1 MTNEK
6 PKQCKSKGCYNPV
19 LDGKYCVQCKQKR
32 KEKRDKIL
40 AGAGAGAGAG
50 GAAIWGVGVAIKK
63 GVIKQVPKI
72 GEKVIQVF
80 LKK

>member
-6 PKQCKSKGCYNPV
+6 SKQCKSKGCYNPV
-19 LDGKYCVQCKQKR
+19 LDGKYCARCKQKR

-40 AGAGAGAGAG
+40 AGVG
-50 GAAIWGVGVAIKK
+50 GAVVLGCGVAIKK
-63 GVIKQVPKI
+63 GPKIAAKVIK
-72 GEKVIQVF
+72 VI

>member
-6 PKQCKSKGCYNPV
+6 HKQCKSKGCYNPV

-40 AGAGAGAGAG
+40 AGAG
-50 GAAIWGVGVAIKK
+50 GAAILGYGVAIKK
-63 GVIKQVPKI
+63 GVIKKGPKI
-72 GEKVIQVF
+72 VAKVIQVI
-80 LKK
+80 LRK